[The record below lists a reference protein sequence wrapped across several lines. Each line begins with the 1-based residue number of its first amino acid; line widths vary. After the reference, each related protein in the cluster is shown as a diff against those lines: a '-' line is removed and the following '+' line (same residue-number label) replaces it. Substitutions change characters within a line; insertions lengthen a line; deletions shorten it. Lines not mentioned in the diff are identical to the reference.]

1 MAQVDDRESQNWRC
15 SRMDVWTA
23 ATQKCVLFGFR
34 KLCEHPSRE
43 VYLVLHR
50 IRSTTC
56 PRSTWP
62 FDADAGR
69 SRRHSDCSALCHG
82 AASPDVSHAGRHAN
96 SFASCFR
103 IVHRLASHCYTCG
116 ACSSTPCTEANTP
129 RDQSGY
135 VTFASCTEK
144 DLPGEPEIFAI
155 PVQI

>member
-1 MAQVDDRESQNWRC
+1 
-15 SRMDVWTA
+15 MDVWTA

-50 IRSTTC
+50 IRSTTF
-56 PRSTWP
+56 PRGTWP

-96 SFASCFR
+96 SFASCFPHCASPR
-103 IVHRLASHCYTCG
+103 IALLHLQCLQFD
-116 ACSSTPCTEANTP
+116 PCTEANTP

-135 VTFASCTEK
+135 VTFATYTEK

-155 PVQI
+155 PVHI